1 MRGLSNRASME
12 VQRVAMT
19 DAEDPRV
26 LRAARIVRDEG
37 SARPILVGHAAEIA
51 ETAATLGMSLDGMD
65 IVDPD
70 TSPLRPAYAKGLWA
84 RRRRRGITEGEA
96 NRDDSK
102 ETLP

>member
-1 MRGLSNRASME
+1 
-12 VQRVAMT
+12 MT

-51 ETAATLGMSLDGMD
+51 ATAATLGMSLDGMD

-70 TSPLRPAYAKGLWA
+70 TSPLRRGVRRSGCGPAGGAGASPRA
-84 RRRRRGITEGEA
+84 RPTGA
-96 NRDDSK
+96 
-102 ETLP
+102 